1 MSKNPSQ
8 NFETPHELE
17 VICADNW
24 ENTNKMHTCGSP
36 MQAILIVETNICYLL
51 NLHTEHKTHKITMRK
66 IRILK
71 IVQYDSSYIIV
82 MMH

>member
-1 MSKNPSQ
+1 
-8 NFETPHELE
+8 
-17 VICADNW
+17 
-24 ENTNKMHTCGSP
+24 

-51 NLHTEHKTHKITMRK
+51 NLHTKHKTHKITMRK